1 MSVLK
6 DFLKP
11 TAWKI
16 LIWIAILD
24 AIFLSRVG
32 VTIIYPIDVFSFS
45 EGGVQFNPI
54 LFPFANGLINNTQEG
69 SARILLGLAGFF
81 AIFLYYYVISSFLYF
96 AFLKVYLYIRK

>member
-32 VTIIYPIDVFSFS
+32 VTIIYPIDVFFFS

-69 SARILLGLAGFF
+69 SARILFGLSGFF
-81 AIFLYYYVISSFLYF
+81 AIFFFYYLFF
-96 AFLKVYLYIRK
+96 FFFHFFFF